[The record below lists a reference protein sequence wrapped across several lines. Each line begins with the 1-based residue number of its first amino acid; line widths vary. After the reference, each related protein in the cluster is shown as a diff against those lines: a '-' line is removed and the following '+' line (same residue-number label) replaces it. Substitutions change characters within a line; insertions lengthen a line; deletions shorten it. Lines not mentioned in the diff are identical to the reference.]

1 MSSTL
6 LEQTRALHE
15 DLEVFEKAMYK
26 ELGNP
31 SLTKMRRA
39 DEIARDQV
47 VATLLD
53 AHSQRAAQRTSS
65 SNALMMQSATQA
77 RGAHCEVRQEE
88 AGLRGAY
95 FGFGSHI
102 NASERF
108 LITRRRTDTGTETF
122 HGNTFCTQTKKE

>member
-53 AHSQRAAQRTSS
+53 AHSQRAAQR
-65 SNALMMQSATQA
+65 AVYSAQN
-77 RGAHCEVRQEE
+77 
-88 AGLRGAY
+88 GL
-95 FGFGSHI
+95 
-102 NASERF
+102 
-108 LITRRRTDTGTETF
+108 
-122 HGNTFCTQTKKE
+122 